1 MTKMMRG
8 KTNHRREKHS
18 KGKKGREGFSSH
30 ESCMKLKGFRA
41 EKVKPQPSNHR
52 LNTNVDGLRV
62 IISKSEEG
70 GGSLRRRIFFKK
82 V

>member
-1 MTKMMRG
+1 MMRG
-8 KTNHRREKHS
+8 KTNNRREKHS

-30 ESCMKLKGFRA
+30 KSCMKLKGFRA
-41 EKVKPQPSNHR
+41 EKVKPQPSNHG

-62 IISKSEEG
+62 IISKCEERS
-70 GGSLRRRIFFKK
+70 GGSRKRIFFEK